1 MCLYD
6 NQWISIVKQLTGFT
20 TLQVSFTIKSKVS
33 FALDAQIN
41 LTNTYIFFHHVLQ
54 LTSLGFINGE
64 IIIAAIAILICAIYL

>member
-41 LTNTYIFFHHVLQ
+41 LTNTYIFSHHVLQ